1 MLAKLMS
8 RKKSYERLMR
18 NGDDSGAT
26 RSPAGPIPDLSSAK
40 KHVGDMM
47 IGNRANGLSRA
58 QANSSTRKQLQYY
71 DSTPMASKPRKHPQ
85 SVKKQAA
92 GGNGGS
98 TLKNTAI
105 LAQSNMME
113 ISSGGLP

>member
-18 NGDDSGAT
+18 NGDDTAAT

-40 KHVGDMM
+40 KDMM

-92 GGNGGS
+92 GANGGG

-105 LAQSNMME
+105 LAQSNMLE